1 MIKWWTDKNDEL
13 TLAVAHVEFNGDG
26 SGCNDDFFWG
36 LPIEITRLGWWKMD
50 SIISANKVYIL
61 KWFT

>member
-26 SGCNDDFFWG
+26 SGCNDDFFCG
-36 LPIEITRLGWWKMD
+36 LPIEITRLG
-50 SIISANKVYIL
+50 
-61 KWFT
+61 